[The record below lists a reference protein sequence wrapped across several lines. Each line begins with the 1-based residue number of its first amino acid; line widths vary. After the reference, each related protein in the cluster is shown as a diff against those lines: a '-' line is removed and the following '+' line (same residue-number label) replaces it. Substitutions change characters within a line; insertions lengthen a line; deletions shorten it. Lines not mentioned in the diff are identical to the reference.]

1 MASKRNRNLCII
13 SLALGTVILPA
24 GLIAIVR
31 QGSFAGV
38 ILVLAGAALLVQ
50 AIEQFS

>member
-1 MASKRNRNLCII
+1 MAGKGNRWLCVI
-13 SLALGTVILPA
+13 SLALGMVVLPA